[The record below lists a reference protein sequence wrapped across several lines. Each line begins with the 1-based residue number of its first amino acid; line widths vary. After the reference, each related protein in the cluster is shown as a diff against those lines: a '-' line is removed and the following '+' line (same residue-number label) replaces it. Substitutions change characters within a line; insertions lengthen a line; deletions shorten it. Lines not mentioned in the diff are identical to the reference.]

1 MAYCRGGS
9 DSDLYIYKTLD
20 GNYAF
25 LISNKNT
32 LGKEGK
38 SFTINDLPSA
48 IRRVKRLKAQGFKVP
63 DYTLERMEKELKKN
77 GR

>member
-48 IRRVKRLKAQGFKVP
+48 IRRLKRQ
-63 DYTLERMEKELKKN
+63 KE
-77 GR
+77 